1 MQKIYAFLLLSLGWI
16 PSIQAQMASVKGTSE
31 ATVSGHATPG
41 YSTNHVLSSL
51 PASQPFVEFMVSGT
65 ITDDTGQ
72 GMPGVNIIERS
83 TTTGTTTDAEGK
95 YKLNVSGPEAVLVI
109 SFIGYAT
116 QEITVSSRSVIDIKL
131 APEVSTLNEVVV
143 VGYGTSTKANLTGS
157 VATISDKDVKSVTT
171 MSLTDNMAGKIPG
184 LRVMQRSSEPGEYNS
199 SFDIRGWGTPLIIVD
214 GIQRDNFAKLD
225 PNEIASVTVLK
236 DASAAIYGVKAANGV
251 ILITT
256 KKGSE
261 GKTEI
266 SYTGTYGWQNATKYL
281 RPMNAAEFTE
291 SYNWAQVNSGIAPSY
306 SQQQIDD
313 YRSGKLPSA
322 DWYNEL
328 IRDNSPQQHH
338 NITMSGGSAKVK
350 YFGSLGY
357 FDQEGLFKSGDLNYK
372 RFNIRSNVTVQLT
385 DNLEAELGLGGISD
399 VKKAPSTSS
408 WEIYKEIWM
417 QVPTLT
423 VYANNNPLYLQALSD
438 GRNPYADSHSDITGY
453 SDTFTK
459 TFQGNF
465 ALNYKIPKVDGLKAR
480 FLFGHDYNNYTNK
493 TFRKQYPL
501 YTYDAASDKYN
512 PSYINSPSNMSE
524 SFTENTKTTMQ
535 LSLNY
540 EHTFNSV
547 HNVKGLLLYENLRV
561 KNNNFYGNRQFTVDA
576 VDELYA
582 GNSVQQFSSDPNG
595 IYELANQGIIGRV
608 NYDYNSKYL
617 IEASF
622 RYDGSSKFPE
632 GKRWGFFP
640 AVSAGWRISEENF
653 IIDNLPFVSNLKIRA
668 SYGKMGDDAA
678 SSFQFIPGYTYPTS
692 QTFNGRPLS
701 YMFNGNLT
709 TGLGFIGMVNPNIT
723 WYEATTSNIGVDA
736 ALWNGKL
743 TVQYDM
749 FHRKRRGLLDTRI
762 LSLPKSVGASLPQE
776 NLNSDVSHGFE
787 LVLGTNQE
795 FQGLRFNISGM
806 FAYTQTRWEHKEQ
819 AAAGNSYLNWR
830 NSVAGRNNN
839 IIWGYELNGQF
850 QNQDEINAAAIEDGQ
865 GNRFVLP
872 GDLRYRD
879 VNGDGII
886 DDLDVVPIAKGTTA
900 DKVVNTQSIPQ
911 ITYGMNI
918 GLTWKRFDATILF
931 QGASQYS
938 VQLVE
943 QLAGPYSW
951 GRNGLAQFYDAWHRA
966 DNSDLNSQWISG
978 EYPPMRLS
986 GVNPN
991 GLTSPYNIKDATY
1004 LRLKSVEVGYTVSAR
1019 FLTRIGVEKL
1029 RVFTNGFNLV
1039 TWTKLPMMDPEH
1051 PQDLYGYMYP
1061 ITRNMNLGLD
1071 LTF

>member
-1 MQKIYAFLLLSLGWI
+1 MRKIYVFLLLNLGWI
-16 PSIQAQMASVKGTSE
+16 PMLQAQQASIKGMSE
-31 ATVSGHATPG
+31 AAVSGKSVPV
-41 YSTNHVLSSL
+41 YSTHQPSTQ
-51 PASQPFVEFMVSGT
+51 PAPAEFTVTGT
-65 ITDDTGQ
+65 VKDDTGLT
-72 GMPGVNIIERS
+72 MPGVNIIERG
-83 TTTGTTTDAEGK
+83 TTTGTTTDANGK
-95 YKLNVSGPEAVLVI
+95 YTLIVSGGEAVLVF

-116 QEITVSSRSVIDIKL
+116 QEIQIGSRAVVDITL

-143 VGYGTSTKANLTGS
+143 VGYGTNTKANLTGS

-184 LRVMQRSSEPGEYNS
+184 FRVMQRSSEPGEYNS

-251 ILITT
+251 VLITT
-256 KKGSE
+256 KKGAE

-266 SYTGTYGWQNATKYL
+266 TYTGTYGWQNATKYL
-281 RPMNAAEFTE
+281 KPMNAAQFTE

-322 DWYNEL
+322 DWYPEL

-357 FDQEGLFKSGDLNYK
+357 FDQEGLFKSGDLKYK
-372 RFNIRSNVTVQLT
+372 RFNFRSNVSVQLT

-399 VKKAPSTSS
+399 VKNAPSTAS

-423 VYANNNPLYLQALSD
+423 VYANNNPEYLQALSD
-438 GRNPYADSHSDITGY
+438 GRNPYADSHSSITGY

-465 ALNYKIPKVDGLKAR
+465 ALNYKIPKVDGLKTR
-480 FLFGHDYNNYTNK
+480 FLFGHDYGNYTNK
-493 TFRKQYPL
+493 TFKKQYPL

-512 PSYINSPSNMSE
+512 PSYINSPSNMGE

-595 IYELANQGIIGRV
+595 IYELANQGVIGRV

-617 IEASF
+617 VEASF

-640 AVSAGWRISEENF
+640 AISAGWRISEENF
-653 IIDNLPFVSNLKIRA
+653 IINNLPFVSSLKLRG

-678 SSFQFIPGYTYPTS
+678 SRFQFVPGYTYPTA

-709 TGLGFIGMVNPNIT
+709 TGLGFIGMVNPDIT
-723 WYEATTSNIGVDA
+723 WYEATTTNLGIDG

-743 TVQYDM
+743 TFQYDI
-749 FHRKRRGLLDTRI
+749 FRRERTGLLDTRI

-776 NLNSDVSHGFE
+776 NLNSDLSHGFE
-787 LVLGTNQE
+787 LVLGTKQE
-795 FQGLRFNISGM
+795 IRGLHVNVSGM
-806 FAYTQTRWEHKEQ
+806 LAYTQTRWEHKEQ

-850 QNQDEINAAAIEDGQ
+850 ANQDEINAAAIEDGQ

-872 GDLRYRD
+872 GDLHYRD

-886 DDLDVVPIAKGTTA
+886 DDLDVVPIAKGSKA
-900 DKVVNTQSIPQ
+900 DNVVNTQGIPQ

-918 GLTWKRFDATILF
+918 GLSWKGFDATILF
-931 QGASQYS
+931 QGASQFS

-966 DNSDLNSQWISG
+966 DNADLNSEWISG

-991 GLTSPYNIKDATY
+991 GLTSPYNIKDASY
-1004 LRLKSVEVGYTVSAR
+1004 LRLKSVEVGYTVSSKL
-1019 FLTRIGVEKL
+1019 LTKIGVNKL

-1061 ITRNMNLGLD
+1061 ITRNVNLGLD